1 MIKGHRMYTGYHRW
15 CIVLFL
21 WIVKAAGPASDMQSL
36 LLLPVHHHLP
46 HTLRQRLAPGL
57 GEPAAQQPSAITGII
72 GGNLVSNPWRLPETE
87 ESEDEELLA
96 GRHLPQHHHEGGHD
110 GAHPGQGR
118 GQAQRGVA
126 DGRGEDLT
134 GDYVHHL
141 VKQHVMF

>member
-1 MIKGHRMYTGYHRW
+1 M
-15 CIVLFL
+15 
-21 WIVKAAGPASDMQSL
+21 
-36 LLLPVHHHLP
+36 
-46 HTLRQRLAPGL
+46 
-57 GEPAAQQPSAITGII
+57 
-72 GGNLVSNPWRLPETE
+72 SNPWSLPETE

-110 GAHPGQGR
+110 GAHPGQG
-118 GQAQRGVA
+118 GGETQRGVA